1 MGEARVSFIRLIGMV
16 ATSSRLERARQ
27 RVADS
32 ARRIAQAKLRIASLR
47 AQEDDATIAA
57 AELDELKIEHR
68 KLLEQLA
75 LEQLNH
81 RKMNR

>member
-1 MGEARVSFIRLIGMV
+1 MSFIRLIGMV

-27 RVADS
+27 RVAES

-47 AQEDDATIAA
+47 AQEDDATTAA

-75 LEQLNH
+75 LEELNH

>member
-1 MGEARVSFIRLIGMV
+1 MSFVGLIRMV

-27 RVADS
+27 RVAES

-47 AQEDDATIAA
+47 AHEDDATIAA

-75 LEQLNH
+75 LEELNH
-81 RKMNR
+81 RKMNP